1 MNSSI
6 QKALLFV
13 IALSTSI
20 IAVQLIPISRKAYL
34 YNLCRDYVLSQEQSY
49 ALISKDSGEEK
60 NLEKAIN
67 KLNRNI
73 KKLKLELEKELNL
86 YPPLESQ
93 EQPAAFCQRIGIK
106 WNAYYLHRLLNNE
119 YLLLVRKGLYP
130 YHFFNSLSDG
140 L

>member
-1 MNSSI
+1 MSNSI
-6 QKALLFV
+6 TKALLFV

-49 ALISKDSGEEK
+49 ALIGKDTGEEK

-73 KKLKLELEKELNL
+73 KKLRFELEKELNL

-106 WNAYYLHRLLNNE
+106 
-119 YLLLVRKGLYP
+119 
-130 YHFFNSLSDG
+130 
-140 L
+140 

>member
-1 MNSSI
+1 MKNSI
-6 QKALLFV
+6 TQAFLFV

-49 ALISKDSGEEK
+49 ALISQDKVEGK

-73 KKLKLELEKELNL
+73 KKLRLELEKELDL

-93 EQPAAFCQRIGIK
+93 EQPASFCQKIGIK
-106 WNAYYLHRLLNNE
+106 
-119 YLLLVRKGLYP
+119 
-130 YHFFNSLSDG
+130 
-140 L
+140 

>member
-1 MNSSI
+1 MKSSI
-6 QKALLFV
+6 NKALLFV

-20 IAVQLIPISRKAYL
+20 VAVQLIPISRKAYL
-34 YNLCRDYVLSQEQSY
+34 YNLCRDFVVSQEQSY

-106 WNAYYLHRLLNNE
+106 
-119 YLLLVRKGLYP
+119 
-130 YHFFNSLSDG
+130 
-140 L
+140 

>member
-1 MNSSI
+1 MSNSI
-6 QKALLFV
+6 TKALLFV

-106 WNAYYLHRLLNNE
+106 
-119 YLLLVRKGLYP
+119 
-130 YHFFNSLSDG
+130 
-140 L
+140 

>member
-106 WNAYYLHRLLNNE
+106 
-119 YLLLVRKGLYP
+119 
-130 YHFFNSLSDG
+130 
-140 L
+140 

>member
-1 MNSSI
+1 MSNSI
-6 QKALLFV
+6 TKALLFV

-49 ALISKDSGEEK
+49 ALIGKDTGEEK

-73 KKLKLELEKELNL
+73 KKLRFELEKELNL
-86 YPPLESQ
+86 YPTLESQ

-106 WNAYYLHRLLNNE
+106 
-119 YLLLVRKGLYP
+119 
-130 YHFFNSLSDG
+130 
-140 L
+140 

>member
-20 IAVQLIPISRKAYL
+20 IAFQLIPISRKAYL

-49 ALISKDSGEEK
+49 TLINLDTGEEK
-60 NLEKAIN
+60 NLEKAIK
-67 KLNRNI
+67 KLNTNI
-73 KKLKLELEKELNL
+73 KNLKLELEKEFNL

-93 EQPAAFCQRIGIK
+93 EQPAAFCQKIGIK
-106 WNAYYLHRLLNNE
+106 WNTYNFQ
-119 YLLLVRKGLYP
+119 K
-130 YHFFNSLSDG
+130 
-140 L
+140 

>member
-1 MNSSI
+1 MSNSI
-6 QKALLFV
+6 TKALLFV

-34 YNLCRDYVLSQEQSY
+34 YNLCRDYVLSQKQSY
-49 ALISKDSGEEK
+49 ALIGKDTGEEK

-73 KKLKLELEKELNL
+73 KKLRFELEKELNL
-86 YPPLESQ
+86 YPTLESQ

-106 WNAYYLHRLLNNE
+106 
-119 YLLLVRKGLYP
+119 
-130 YHFFNSLSDG
+130 
-140 L
+140 

>member
-1 MNSSI
+1 M
-6 QKALLFV
+6 

-49 ALISKDSGEEK
+49 ALISKDLGEEK

-73 KKLKLELEKELNL
+73 KKLRLELEKELNL
-86 YPPLESQ
+86 YPPLKSQ

-106 WNAYYLHRLLNNE
+106 
-119 YLLLVRKGLYP
+119 
-130 YHFFNSLSDG
+130 
-140 L
+140 

>member
-49 ALISKDSGEEK
+49 ALISKDLGEEK

-73 KKLKLELEKELNL
+73 KKLRFELEKELNL

-106 WNAYYLHRLLNNE
+106 
-119 YLLLVRKGLYP
+119 
-130 YHFFNSLSDG
+130 
-140 L
+140 

>member
-1 MNSSI
+1 MSNSI
-6 QKALLFV
+6 TKALLFV

-34 YNLCRDYVLSQEQSY
+34 YNLCRDYVISQEQSY
-49 ALISKDSGEEK
+49 ALISKDLGEEK

-93 EQPAAFCQRIGIK
+93 EQPAAFCRG
-106 WNAYYLHRLLNNE
+106 LLI
-119 YLLLVRKGLYP
+119 
-130 YHFFNSLSDG
+130 
-140 L
+140 

>member
-1 MNSSI
+1 M
-6 QKALLFV
+6 

-73 KKLKLELEKELNL
+73 KKLRLELEKELNL

-106 WNAYYLHRLLNNE
+106 
-119 YLLLVRKGLYP
+119 
-130 YHFFNSLSDG
+130 
-140 L
+140 

>member
-1 MNSSI
+1 MNSSL

-20 IAVQLIPISRKAYL
+20 IAVQLIPISRKAYW

-49 ALISKDSGEEK
+49 ALIGKDTGEEK

-73 KKLKLELEKELNL
+73 KKLRFELEKELNL
-86 YPPLESQ
+86 YPTLESQ

-106 WNAYYLHRLLNNE
+106 
-119 YLLLVRKGLYP
+119 
-130 YHFFNSLSDG
+130 
-140 L
+140 

>member
-1 MNSSI
+1 MSNSI
-6 QKALLFV
+6 TKALLFV

-34 YNLCRDYVLSQEQSY
+34 YNLCRDYVLAQEQSY

-106 WNAYYLHRLLNNE
+106 
-119 YLLLVRKGLYP
+119 
-130 YHFFNSLSDG
+130 
-140 L
+140 

>member
-1 MNSSI
+1 MSNSI
-6 QKALLFV
+6 TKALLFV

-93 EQPAAFCQRIGIK
+93 EQPAAFCQKIGIK
-106 WNAYYLHRLLNNE
+106 
-119 YLLLVRKGLYP
+119 
-130 YHFFNSLSDG
+130 
-140 L
+140 

>member
-1 MNSSI
+1 M
-6 QKALLFV
+6 

-73 KKLKLELEKELNL
+73 KKLKLELEKGLNL

-106 WNAYYLHRLLNNE
+106 
-119 YLLLVRKGLYP
+119 
-130 YHFFNSLSDG
+130 
-140 L
+140 

>member
-60 NLEKAIN
+60 NLGKAIN

-106 WNAYYLHRLLNNE
+106 
-119 YLLLVRKGLYP
+119 
-130 YHFFNSLSDG
+130 
-140 L
+140 